1 MKLDKKEIDKIIS
14 CALTEDVGSG
24 DVTTNLIVPKN
35 EKSRAS
41 FYAKENGVIAGL
53 TVAKSVFTKLDKKS
67 IWKNFVKEGDR
78 VNAGTRIAEVT
89 GSYRALLTGERTAL
103 NILQRLSGIA
113 TQTSEFVRLA
123 EGTKVRV
130 LDTRK
135 TVPGLRTLDKYAV
148 KIGGGENHRSGL
160 YDMVLIKDN
169 HIKAAGGITSAVE
182 RIRKNLKAKIKIE
195 VETSNLDEVCEAVNC
210 NVDIIMLDNMTNDA
224 MKEAVRIISGKIKV
238 EASGNVTVNN
248 FRQIAEIG
256 VDYISI
262 GALTH
267 SVKALDINMKI
278 ENRKERL

>member
-135 TVPGLRTLDKYAV
+135 TVPGLRALDKYAV
-148 KIGGGENHRSGL
+148 KIGGGENHRFGL

-224 MKEAVRIISGKIKV
+224 MKEAVRIINGKIKV

>member
-14 CALTEDVGSG
+14 SALTEDVGSG

-67 IWKNFVKEGDR
+67 VWKSFVKEGDR
-78 VNAGTRIAEVT
+78 VNAGARIAEVT
-89 GSYRALLTGERTAL
+89 GYYRALLTGERTAL

-113 TQTSEFVRLA
+113 TQTSEFVKLA

-148 KIGGGENHRSGL
+148 KIGGGGNHRFGL

-210 NVDIIMLDNMTNDA
+210 NVDIIMLDNMTNDT
-224 MKEAVRIISGKIKV
+224 MKEAVRIINGKIKV

-248 FRQIAEIG
+248 FRQIAETG

>member
-67 IWKNFVKEGDR
+67 VWKSFVKEGDR

-135 TVPGLRTLDKYAV
+135 TVPGLRALDKYAV
-148 KIGGGENHRSGL
+148 KIGGGENHRFGL

-224 MKEAVRIISGKIKV
+224 MKEAVRIINGKIKV

>member
-135 TVPGLRTLDKYAV
+135 TVPGLRTFDKYAV
-148 KIGGGENHRSGL
+148 KIGGGENHRFGL

-182 RIRKNLKAKIKIE
+182 RVRKNLKAKIKIE

-224 MKEAVRIISGKIKV
+224 MKEAVRIINGKIKV

-267 SVKALDINMKI
+267 SVRALDINMKI

>member
-1 MKLDKKEIDKIIS
+1 MKPDKKEINKIINR
-14 CALTEDVGSG
+14 ALMEDVGSG
-24 DVTTNLIVPKN
+24 DITTDLIVPK
-35 EKSRAS
+35 KQSSYAA
-41 FYAKENGVIAGL
+41 FYAKEEGVIAGL
-53 TVAKSVFTKLDKKS
+53 TVAKSVFAVLDKKIVWRS
-67 IWKNFVKEGDR
+67 FVKDGDK
-78 VNAGTRIAEVT
+78 VNAGTRIAEVA
-89 GSYRALLTGERTAL
+89 GSYRVLLTGERTAL

-148 KIGGGENHRSGL
+148 KIGGGENHRFGL

-182 RIRKNLKAKIKIE
+182 RVRKNLKKKIKIE
-195 VETSNLDEVCEAVNC
+195 VETTNLDEVCEAINSK
-210 NVDIIMLDNMTNDA
+210 VDIIMLDNMTNDM
-224 MKEAVRIISGKIKV
+224 MKEAVRIINGKIKV
-238 EASGNVTVNN
+238 EASGNVSVNN

-278 ENRKERL
+278 KNREENK

>member
-14 CALTEDVGSG
+14 SALTEDVGSG

-67 IWKNFVKEGDR
+67 VWKSFVKEGDR
-78 VNAGTRIAEVT
+78 VNAGARIAEVT
-89 GSYRALLTGERTAL
+89 GYYRALLTGERTAL
-103 NILQRLSGIA
+103 NILQRISGIA
-113 TQTSEFVRLA
+113 TQTSEFVKLA

-148 KIGGGENHRSGL
+148 KIGGGGNHRFGL

-210 NVDIIMLDNMTNDA
+210 NVDIIMLDNMTNDT
-224 MKEAVRIISGKIKV
+224 MKEAVRIINGKIKV

-248 FRQIAEIG
+248 FRQIAETG

>member
-14 CALTEDVGSG
+14 SALTEDVGSG

-67 IWKNFVKEGDR
+67 VWKSFVKEGDR
-78 VNAGTRIAEVT
+78 VNAGARIAEVT
-89 GSYRALLTGERTAL
+89 GYYRALLTGERTAL

-113 TQTSEFVRLA
+113 TQTSEFVKLA

-148 KIGGGENHRSGL
+148 KIGGGGNHRFGL

-182 RIRKNLKAKIKIE
+182 RVRKNLKAKIKIE

-210 NVDIIMLDNMTNDA
+210 NVDIIMLDNMTNDT
-224 MKEAVRIISGKIKV
+224 MKEAVRIINGKIKV

-248 FRQIAEIG
+248 FRQIAETG

>member
-135 TVPGLRTLDKYAV
+135 TVPGLRALDKYAV
-148 KIGGGENHRSGL
+148 KIGGGENHRFGL

-224 MKEAVRIISGKIKV
+224 MKEAVRIINGKIKV

-267 SVKALDINMKI
+267 SVRALDINMKI

>member
-67 IWKNFVKEGDR
+67 IWKSFVKEGDR

-224 MKEAVRIISGKIKV
+224 MKEAVRIINGKIKV

>member
-67 IWKNFVKEGDR
+67 VWKSSVKEGDR

-148 KIGGGENHRSGL
+148 KIGGGENHRFGL

-169 HIKAAGGITSAVE
+169 HIKAAGGITSAVK
-182 RIRKNLKAKIKIE
+182 RIRKNLKTKIRIE

-224 MKEAVRIISGKIKV
+224 MKEAVRIINGKIKV

-267 SVKALDINMKI
+267 SVRALDINMKI

>member
-14 CALTEDVGSG
+14 SALTEDVGSG
-24 DVTTNLIVPKN
+24 DVTTNLIVSKN

-67 IWKNFVKEGDR
+67 VWKSFVKEGDR

-89 GSYRALLTGERTAL
+89 GYYRALLTGERTAL

-148 KIGGGENHRSGL
+148 KIGGGGNHRFGL

-182 RIRKNLKAKIKIE
+182 RVRKNLKAKIKIE

-210 NVDIIMLDNMTNDA
+210 NVDIIMLDNMTNDT
-224 MKEAVRIISGKIKV
+224 MKEAVRIINGKIKV

-248 FRQIAEIG
+248 FRQIAETG

>member
-67 IWKNFVKEGDR
+67 VWKSFVKEGDR
-78 VNAGTRIAEVT
+78 VNAGTRIAEVS

-103 NILQRLSGIA
+103 NMLQRLSGIA

-148 KIGGGENHRSGL
+148 KIGGGENHRFGL

-182 RIRKNLKAKIKIE
+182 RIRKNLKTKIRIE

-224 MKEAVRIISGKIKV
+224 MKEAVRIINGKIKV
-238 EASGNVTVNN
+238 EASGNITVNN

-278 ENRKERL
+278 ENLKERL

>member
-14 CALTEDVGSG
+14 SALTEDVGSG

-67 IWKNFVKEGDR
+67 VWKSFVKEGDR
-78 VNAGTRIAEVT
+78 VNAGARIAEVT
-89 GSYRALLTGERTAL
+89 GYYRALLTGERTAL

-135 TVPGLRTLDKYAV
+135 TVPGLRTFDKYAV
-148 KIGGGENHRSGL
+148 KIGGGENHRFGL

-182 RIRKNLKAKIKIE
+182 RVRKNLKAKIKIE

-210 NVDIIMLDNMTNDA
+210 NVDIIMLDNMTNDT
-224 MKEAVRIISGKIKV
+224 MKEAVRIINGKIKV

-248 FRQIAEIG
+248 FRQIAETG

>member
-67 IWKNFVKEGDR
+67 VWKSFVKEGDR
-78 VNAGTRIAEVT
+78 VNAGTRIAEAS

-103 NILQRLSGIA
+103 NMLQRLSGIA

-148 KIGGGENHRSGL
+148 KIGGGENHRFGL

-182 RIRKNLKAKIKIE
+182 RIRKNLKTKIRIE

-224 MKEAVRIISGKIKV
+224 MKEAVRIINGKIKV
-238 EASGNVTVNN
+238 EASGNITVNN

-278 ENRKERL
+278 ENLKERL

>member
-67 IWKNFVKEGDR
+67 VWKSFVKEGDR
-78 VNAGTRIAEVT
+78 VNAGARIAEVT
-89 GSYRALLTGERTAL
+89 GYYRALLTGERTAL
-103 NILQRLSGIA
+103 NILQRISGIA
-113 TQTSEFVRLA
+113 TQTSEFVKLA

-148 KIGGGENHRSGL
+148 KIGGGGNHRFGL

-210 NVDIIMLDNMTNDA
+210 NVDIIMLDNMTNDT
-224 MKEAVRIISGKIKV
+224 MKEAVRIINGKIKV

-248 FRQIAEIG
+248 FRQIAETG